1 MSENKPDHK
10 SLPPRTDLQANT
22 AAFERQSF
30 ILPTGFREYDAR
42 WIFGEQINLT
52 GIHQI
57 GVGMAELFRRRD
69 VPLRIVVGHDYRS
82 YSSSIKYTLISGLLA
97 GGMEVFDIGLA
108 LSPTAYFA
116 QFELGV
122 EGVAMV
128 TASHNDNGW
137 TGIKMGLD
145 RPLTFG
151 PEEMSE
157 LKEIVLAGV
166 PEAPGGGKYHVI
178 NDMAERF
185 IKNLT
190 NRPTLKRKLKVV
202 CACGNGTAGAFA
214 PQVLKAIGCEVIELN
229 CDLDYNFP
237 NHNPNP
243 EDMKMLHAM
252 RDAVLEHKADIALGF
267 DGDGDRC
274 GVVDN
279 KGEEIFSDKVGLMLA
294 RDISNSHKNAKF
306 VVDVKSTG
314 LFLTDPVLKE
324 NGATTDYWKTGHSYI
339 KRYSHEHGAL
349 VGFEK
354 SGHFF
359 FNKPLGLGYDCGLT
373 SGLAVLDLLDHN
385 PDKSMN
391 DLYNDLQT
399 SYQSPTM
406 SPDCADEV
414 KYEVSER
421 IIAHFKQFAAD
432 GGTLGGQPIKD
443 VITVNGI
450 RMVMENG
457 SWGLIR
463 PSSNTPQLVV
473 VVESTQSDE
482 NMRAIFRDIDAHLQ
496 TYEEIGAYNQK
507 L

>member
-1 MSENKPDHK
+1 MPTSTP
-10 SLPPRTDLQANT
+10 SFPAPRHDLKANT
-22 AAFERQSF
+22 ADFERLAF
-30 ILPTGFREYDAR
+30 IKPTGFREYDAR
-42 WIFGEQINLT
+42 WIFGEEINLI
-52 GIHQI
+52 GIQQI
-57 GVGMAELFRRRD
+57 GLGMAELFRRRG

-82 YSSSIKYTLISGLLA
+82 YSSSIKYALVAGLLA

-116 QFELGV
+116 QFELDV

-145 RPLTFG
+145 KPLTFG

-157 LKEIVLAGV
+157 LKQIVLAGI
-166 PEAPGGGKYHVI
+166 AQGPGGGKYRLVP
-178 NDMAERF
+178 DMKERF
-185 IKNLT
+185 IEHLA
-190 NRPTLKRKLKVV
+190 NRRPLSRKLRVV
-202 CACGNGTAGAFA
+202 CACGNGTAADFA
-214 PQVLKAIGCEVIELN
+214 PVVLREVGCEVIELN
-229 CDLDYNFP
+229 CDLDHSFP
-237 NHNPNP
+237 AHNPNP

-252 RDAVLEHKADIALGF
+252 RDAVLEHKADLALGF

-279 KGEEIFSDKVGLMLA
+279 TGEEIFSDKVGLMLA
-294 RDISNSHKNAKF
+294 RDISKTHKGAKF

-314 LFLTDPVLKE
+314 LFMTDPVLKE

-373 SGLAVLDLLDHN
+373 SALAVLDLLDHN
-385 PDKSMN
+385 PGKSMN
-391 DLYNDLQT
+391 DLYNELQT

-406 SPDCADEV
+406 SPHCADEV
-414 KYEVSER
+414 KYDVASR
-421 IIAHFKQFAAD
+421 IITHFKQHAAN
-432 GGTLGGQPIKD
+432 GGTLGGQKITSL
-443 VITVNGI
+443 ITVNGI
-450 RMVMENG
+450 RMVVEDG

-473 VVESTQSDE
+473 VVESTTSKDM
-482 NMRAIFRDIDAHLQ
+482 MRAIFKDIDEHLS
-496 TYEEIGAYNQK
+496 TYDEIGKYNQK

>member
-1 MSENKPDHK
+1 MPSK
-10 SLPPRTDLQANT
+10 PRTDLKANT
-22 AAFERQSF
+22 AEFERHSF
-30 ILPTGFREYDAR
+30 IKPTGFREYDAR
-42 WIFGEQINLT
+42 WVFGEEINLM

-57 GVGMAELFRRRD
+57 GIGMAELFKRRG

-116 QFELGV
+116 QFELEV

-151 PEEMSE
+151 PEEMTE
-157 LKEIVLAGV
+157 LKEIVLDGV
-166 PEAPGGGKYHVI
+166 PEGAGGGIYHTI
-178 NDMAERF
+178 DDMSERF
-185 IKNLT
+185 IANLT
-190 NRPTLKRKLKVV
+190 NRPALKRKLKVV
-202 CACGNGTAGAFA
+202 CACGNGTAAAFA
-214 PQVLKAIGCEVIELN
+214 PQVLRAIGCEVIELN

-279 KGEEIFSDKVGLMLA
+279 LGEEIFSDKIGLMLA
-294 RDISNSHKNAKF
+294 RDISKNHKNAKF

-339 KRYSHEHGAL
+339 KRYSHDHGCL

-359 FNKPLGLGYDCGLT
+359 FNKPLGFGYDCGLT

-385 PDKSMN
+385 SDKTMN
-391 DLYNDLQT
+391 DLYGELQT

-406 SPDCADEV
+406 SPHCSDEL
-414 KYEVSER
+414 KYGVVDR
-421 IIAHFKQFAAD
+421 VIAHFEKYASE
-432 GGTLGGQPIKD
+432 GGTLGGQNIKD
-443 VITVNGI
+443 IITVNGI
-450 RMVMENG
+450 RMVMEDG
-457 SWGLIR
+457 SWGLVR
-463 PSSNTPQLVV
+463 ASSNTPQLVV
-473 VVESTQSDE
+473 VIESTTSDE
-482 NMRAIFRDIDAHLQ
+482 MMRAIFKDIDAHLS
-496 TYEEIGAYNQK
+496 TYEEIGEYNQK

>member
-1 MSENKPDHK
+1 MPNR
-10 SLPPRTDLQANT
+10 PRADLTANT
-22 AAFERQSF
+22 AEFERTSF
-30 ILPTGFREYDAR
+30 IKPTGFREYDAR
-42 WIFGEQINLT
+42 WIFGEEINLI

-57 GVGMAELFRRRD
+57 GVGMAELFARRG
-69 VPLRIVVGHDYRS
+69 VPKRIVVGHDYRS
-82 YSSSIKYTLISGLLA
+82 YSSSIKYALVSGLLA
-97 GGMEVFDIGLA
+97 GGMEVFDIGLS
-108 LSPTAYFA
+108 LSPMAYFA
-116 QFELGV
+116 QFELEV

-151 PEEMSE
+151 PEEMAE

-166 PEAPGGGKYHVI
+166 PDGPGGGKYHMI
-178 NDMAERF
+178 DDMAARY
-185 IKNLT
+185 ITHLT
-190 NRPTLKRKLKVV
+190 NRPAFKRPLKVV
-202 CACGNGTAGAFA
+202 CACGNGTAAAFA
-214 PQVLKAIGCEVIELN
+214 PQVLKALGCEVIELN
-229 CDLDYNFP
+229 CDLDHSFP
-237 NHNPNP
+237 HHNPNP

-294 RDISNSHKNAKF
+294 RDISNTHKNAKF

-314 LFLTDPVLKE
+314 LFKTDPVLKA

-339 KRYSHEHGAL
+339 KHYSHKHGCL

-359 FNKPLGLGYDCGLT
+359 FNKPLGLGYDDGLV

-385 PDKSMN
+385 PGKSMN
-391 DLYNDLQT
+391 DLYNELQT

-406 SPDCADEV
+406 SPDCADEL
-414 KYEVSER
+414 KYGVVER
-421 IIAHFKQFAAD
+421 IIAHFKAHAEA
-432 GGTLGGQPIKD
+432 GGTLGGQPID
-443 VITVNGI
+443 ELITVNGI
-450 RMVMENG
+450 RMVLADG
-457 SWGLIR
+457 SWGLVR
-463 PSSNTPQLVV
+463 ASSNTPQLVV
-473 VVESTQSDE
+473 VIESTSSDE
-482 NMRAIFRDIDAHLQ
+482 MMRAIFADIDAHLS
-496 TYEEIGAYNQK
+496 TYEEIGDYNQK

>member
-1 MSENKPDHK
+1 MTTTSTKP
-10 SLPPRTDLQANT
+10 RADLKANT

-30 ILPTGFREYDAR
+30 IKPTGFREYDAR
-42 WIFGEQINLT
+42 WIFGEEINLI

-57 GVGMAELFRRRD
+57 GLGMAELFRRRG

-116 QFELGV
+116 QFDLDV

-145 RPLTFG
+145 KPLTFG
-151 PEEMSE
+151 PDEMLE
-157 LKEIVLAGV
+157 LKEIVLAGI
-166 PEAPGGGKYHVI
+166 EDGPGGGSYHTVT
-178 NDMAERF
+178 DMSERF

-190 NRPTLKRKLKVV
+190 DRPALKRKLKVV
-202 CACGNGTAGAFA
+202 CACGNGTAAAYA

-229 CDLDYNFP
+229 CDLDHSFP

-294 RDISNSHKNAKF
+294 RDISNKYKGAKF

-339 KRYSHEHGAL
+339 KHYSHKHNCL

-359 FNKPLGLGYDCGLT
+359 FNKPLGYGYDCGLT

-385 PDKSMN
+385 PEKSMN
-391 DLYNDLQT
+391 DLFGELQT

-406 SPDCADEV
+406 SPHCADEL
-414 KYEVSER
+414 KYGVVDR
-421 IIAHFKQFAAD
+421 IIAHFQKLADD
-432 GGTLGGQPIKD
+432 GGQLAGQEIKE
-443 VITVNGI
+443 VNTVNGI
-450 RMVMENG
+450 RMVLTDG
-457 SWGLIR
+457 SWGLVR
-463 PSSNTPQLVV
+463 ASSNTPQLVV
-473 VVESTQSDE
+473 VVESTTSDQM
-482 NMRAIFRDIDAHLQ
+482 MRSIFKDLDAHLS
-496 TYEEIGAYNQK
+496 TYEEIGEYNQK

>member
-1 MSENKPDHK
+1 MTTPKPATV
-10 SLPPRTDLQANT
+10 LPKPRTDLKANT
-22 AAFERQSF
+22 AEFERHSF
-30 ILPTGFREYDAR
+30 IKPTGFREYDAR
-42 WIFGEQINLT
+42 WIFGEEINLI

-57 GVGMAELFRRRD
+57 GVGMAELFRRRG
-69 VPLRIVVGHDYRS
+69 VPLRIVVGHDYRA

-116 QFELGV
+116 QFDLDV

-145 RPLTFG
+145 KPLTFG
-151 PEEMSE
+151 PDEMGE
-157 LKEIVLAGV
+157 LKEIILAGV
-166 PEAPGGGKYHVI
+166 PAAPGGGKYHVI
-178 NDMAERF
+178 DGMSERF
-185 IKNLT
+185 INHLT
-190 NRPTLKRKLKVV
+190 NRPKVKRKLKVV
-202 CACGNGTAGAFA
+202 CACGNGTAAAFA
-214 PQVLKAIGCEVIELN
+214 PQVLRAIGCEVIELN
-229 CDLDYNFP
+229 CELDHNFP

-252 RDAVLEHKADIALGF
+252 RDAVLEHKADLALGF

-294 RDISNSHKNAKF
+294 RDISKTHKHAKF

-314 LFLTDPVLKE
+314 LFMTDPVLKE
-324 NGATTDYWKTGHSYI
+324 NGVTTDYWKTGHSYI
-339 KRYSHEHGAL
+339 KRYSHDNNCL

-359 FNKPLGLGYDCGLT
+359 FNKPLGYGYDCGLT

-391 DLYNDLQT
+391 DLYGELQT

-406 SPDCADEV
+406 SPHCADEV
-414 KYEVSER
+414 KYEVADR
-421 IIAHFKQFAAD
+421 IIAHFKKEAEN
-432 GGTLGGQPIKD
+432 GGTLGGQKITK

-450 RMVMENG
+450 RMVLEDG
-457 SWGLIR
+457 SWGLVR

-473 VVESTQSDE
+473 VVESTSSDE
-482 NMRAIFRDIDAHLQ
+482 MMRAIFKDIDAHLS
-496 TYEEIGAYNQK
+496 TYEEIGDYNQK